1 MLGVIDRFE
10 DKFAVIELENKKVIN
25 IEKSKIP
32 IEAIVGDV
40 LNIGEY
46 VTINPMETENRR
58 KYMERLCKDLWK

>member
-1 MLGVIDRFE
+1 MLGIIDRFE
-10 DKFAVIELENKKVIN
+10 DEFAVIELENKKVIN

-46 VTINPMETENRR
+46 VTINLMETENRR
-58 KYMERLCKDLWK
+58 KCMERLSEDLWK